1 MKKSDRMDLFVEE
14 LARGKLANEGEGTTF
29 DPCYLGYFECFNS
42 GRYYEAHDVLEHLWL
57 KEGRGAPDYAFY
69 KGLIQLAGAFVHL
82 KLQDSHPHHPKHG
95 RRLLPAGR
103 LFQLA
108 LSNLVPYGDLY
119 GNLYEGLDL
128 RIPVSLARHMIG
140 VLEKDSY
147 TLNPWNPGEL
157 PQLVPPKVAN
167 DDLDDLC

>member
-29 DPCYLGYFECFNS
+29 DPFYLGYFECFNS

-57 KEGRGAPDYAFY
+57 KESQETPRYAFY
-69 KGLIQLAGAFVHL
+69 KGLIQLAGGFVHL
-82 KLQDSHPHHPKHG
+82 KLQDAHPHHPKHG
-95 RRLLPAGR
+95 RRLRPAGR

-108 LSNLVPYGDLY
+108 LSNLLSYGD
-119 GNLYEGLDL
+119 LYEGLDL

-147 TLNPWNPGEL
+147 TLNPWNPSEL

-167 DDLDDLC
+167 DDLR

>member
-1 MKKSDRMDLFVEE
+1 MKKSYRMDLFVEE

-108 LSNLVPYGDLY
+108 LSNLVSYGD
-119 GNLYEGLDL
+119 LYEGLDL

-147 TLNPWNPGEL
+147 TLNPWNPSEL

-167 DDLDDLC
+167 DDLR